1 MRRRIIPT
9 RLLAL
14 ILTVALFL
22 GNEQTMFP
30 LADALS
36 NQVSLMNSDDSQAI
50 TIDDP
55 SVVGDGTPAAN
66 GTQGSEPTFDGG
78 NTTGNPSGDENGPTS
93 GESDDNNNSDG
104 SNGSGST
111 GNTGEGGGNTADGT
125 GENGSTGEGGSN
137 TPGTDATEVCPK
149 DDGKHNWQPGDDGKL
164 TCIKCGATGTPGNT
178 GDTGNTG
185 GSGDETGDG
194 GDAAEVC
201 PEDGGEHDWQLG
213 DDGKETCS
221 KCGTP
226 KPDSTPNEGGDD
238 TPGTDETDVCPVGG
252 EHEWEEDPVTG
263 DAICRKCNAEKKHEH
278 NWVPSD
284 SDPEEE
290 VCSICGK
297 TRTEVTQ
304 DECDHKFGPYDPEK
318 GKFTCE
324 NCGATKDCEHDDW
337 VTDPETGE
345 ERCSICGK
353 TRTEVEQENCEH
365 EWGDFDPELGK
376 YVCGKCGAMKDCEH
390 DWVTDPET
398 GEERC
403 RICGKT
409 RTEVDQEN
417 CEHEWTRD
425 PKTLEVVC
433 AICGKLNEEYV
444 EEDVCPESPWGFHIY
459 EEKEDGTGFVCVL
472 CGVEKDELDPLDV
485 TVEMFL
491 NSDLAVDTFTNYF
504 NPYQELPAVW
514 DNPYYSQLPK
524 RLEDLEQYPSKTLLV
539 ASVGDLLVLQDLS
552 KETDFSGYTISI
564 LYRSYGGYN
573 DPLQQQSLW
582 RLDSINKDIKGKD
595 NKPLTFIGLGS
606 EEFPFR
612 GTFETNA
619 GGTNFRTP
627 TPLFNY
633 LATSATIGTTEWDV
647 NIYGDITENGGLPTG
662 ILARYLVKDTK
673 DTENDKDSLTLNRVT
688 LDGSVKN
695 TNTGASSRGAAGL
708 VFGRVESRDGTL
720 RLPYDSENLRLAVTS
735 SGTVTG
741 FHAGGFAGETS
752 GTVGGEVKGEV
763 IVDITDPGVMGDV
776 TVSSVNVGANSNE
789 GPFTW
794 DATAAAGMYVG
805 AMDKGTLRIAG
816 NTYAVNVTGYNNNSY
831 GSNGGFVGM
840 AIDTKVTTAAS
851 EDADY
856 PNPGASA
863 DNPVKIVGA
872 KSGTNINGAT
882 SGGILGYF
890 GYNIDAEK
898 PLLELDNI
906 SVSAYINGTRAG
918 GVLGM
923 YYRNMEGAVDKE
935 YDTIDNITFSGN
947 TIYGSYCGGV
957 VGCINGSNLR
967 IGGKAD
973 EGAYSINAGGTI
985 YGSSYTGG
993 VAGMLRGQYVEI
1005 QNTYVNAALYYSAS
1019 SYPSCSG
1026 GIVGY
1031 VGFSDSDALKSVVK
1045 VSDIKVDATFG
1056 GRYAYTSGA
1065 TRGGVLGR
1073 ACAGAM
1079 VALDDSIDINMKYY
1093 TAPYNLGNTG
1103 YIAGT
1108 QNEALIYMEDTAKY
1122 TRASAGAIVDD
1133 IGSYGGLYKNG
1144 TWGESAYIFSYEQA
1158 KVLGTVGG
1166 AGTDWTIDSEADFIR
1181 LAVMLNTEGR
1191 FASNCFNVENPSKAS
1206 NPSGLKTTLLTAHYT
1221 VTKSLTLKNSGVYS
1235 LNRNDTI
1242 SGNAQLFTGTF
1253 EGTGREKVTIN
1264 LGDITTRQSYV
1275 AFIPYVGNGAVIRGF
1290 TLKRTLGQ
1298 PVRNGAGIAC
1308 QSTGNFT
1315 AQDLYIDLTS
1325 EDSPS
1330 RYGINGFD
1338 VSSNSNYCI
1347 NGSTIYG
1354 VTRSYAGLVTS
1365 VSAGA
1370 GTTFTVNNVKIN
1382 GTIYGNNS
1390 YYYNSSSYL
1399 GCMVLGGMVA
1409 TYSGTAT
1416 STISVDG
1423 LELMSGFQIKTENAY
1438 RISGMITE
1446 INLGGS
1452 NSYTTAT
1459 KDTTKLSM
1467 TNITIHD
1474 GAKITQSSS
1483 NYNST
1488 YTCGGWL
1495 GYLWYDV
1502 IPDETKHY
1510 SINNLVIGDGT
1521 TAASGPNYSVN
1532 YAFGGLVNTV
1542 TGRIQMKDINIKN
1555 GIFNSN
1561 STRDGVGLL
1570 FREGINALIEIY
1582 GYTIDGR
1589 PIGET
1594 TPNNS
1599 GNVQFLKP
1607 GTNFDEI
1614 VAYNMG
1620 ISTSSYNDYKTGGIV
1635 NIIYPNFSTGSEH
1648 HYVYQNRLHAPKNTR
1663 RTRYYYNLF
1672 GTDFEHEA
1680 DYLGGAK
1687 LDTANI
1693 TGVNQMMIWH
1703 LTQYMNASIRRF
1715 LKDYYPDGTNL
1726 TGTSNALLSKDTTF
1740 HGKFDLDTVSYYP
1753 TNVNKGTYTFVN
1765 LGDEAS
1771 EVIFYGEDIKSKAGA
1786 MTASEDSKEHFMLHA
1801 GLFLSKT
1808 NASTNDIVTVQ
1819 GDVTNR
1825 TFLKLSGSVTNLSGD
1840 NDTGNQVDNAYKNNS
1855 GALFCRDIKGNKNI
1869 YYISFNGL
1877 YVVDYNGEDP
1887 TGLMLGIVKDQ
1898 STLDISWIETVNYDY
1913 SKFGANKKAASA
1925 LIGVVGNLNAK
1936 EISIEFT
1943 NMKLDSRKPD
1953 GIFKFA
1959 SLIDENYYV
1968 EDTEAAKDK
1977 LRRLRYLFTYSA
1989 FWGCDHGVGKGT
2001 GAGSYVFPFAE
2012 QGTVY
2017 GYDEYASVGSYVTIG
2032 YELGEGVG
2040 IEDFE
2045 GIEYWDL
2052 PNGPEAE
2059 TPNTFTHLPFR
2070 NGGSFTWTQDNVYA
2084 SYVPYVHT
2092 DHKSSKNIEVNP
2104 KNRSITEGCG
2114 TYEDPYIINNS
2125 KQLLALARYLQNKD
2139 DYKYLSNWQIHQ
2151 FESGR
2156 IGTSD
2161 NVCKQLHP
2169 SDDERNQ
2176 GTEDQYL
2183 KTYKVVQRGTKWEVQ
2198 LEDGF
2203 PTQDELSQAY
2213 YKIVGDLDLSKM
2225 SNSTDR
2231 VIAENFVG
2239 LGSDEI
2245 PFRGVIIGEYREDGK
2260 GYDENDL
2267 TKKPELTWPLKPNWA
2282 SGGGDMN
2289 YGLIQYA
2296 MGAVV
2301 KDLRISAANNTAA
2314 DGTKIDSEKTEVA
2327 KVKKIAGAVMADI
2340 LGGDNIIDNVVVN
2353 VKVAVSDNTCIA
2365 GGYVG
2370 NVEQGSLILRN
2381 LREDG
2386 VSGFDIGLWNTGTN
2400 ALYSQSTVAGASY
2413 NYVSGLIGKV
2423 EDGCVIYDD
2432 TTVGAAKY
2440 NGNNYVIKHEEKSIP
2455 GIYEHEYQT
2464 ICDHY
2469 DIILK
2474 SHLDAEKD
2482 SVGPIEVTQSG
2493 NDFVAQ
2499 VKSSSQLQIVSMV
2512 INSDAFSIYYDKG
2525 GYSGTAACR
2534 KANYDKVGKVIVDH
2548 QYSTTVADFEN
2559 ARDKDDAVYW
2569 RPYLYNYFDFS
2580 KVSGGIEGTLI
2591 DKECP
2596 HTDGS
2601 VGGKTKYKH
2610 KNRHDYTSMLNAA
2623 TTEAAA
2629 HKMTYNLVGKEGGQ
2643 SKHYNL
2649 AQYCRGFRGI
2659 GATYG
2664 MIDTMARPYYAPYD
2678 KVNNSFYSDFRAN
2691 FNGNGATIEL
2701 GLDRGYDT
2709 SIHTTAL
2716 FNDLLDRDTAKDNL
2730 YTIEDFIVEGKVAS
2744 VEYDANGK
2752 ITTDPN
2758 GPYSTYSSS
2767 YRTAYPNRTAAIAG
2781 WMRRP
2786 WKLSKITVQNME
2798 VIGKGHTGGLVA
2810 CVETGSNSSGV
2821 RDYEFADCL
2830 INGANKGTL
2839 VESYGGSTGGM
2850 IAVVTQMDN
2859 SFSPTGTININLNG
2873 CGVIGE
2879 SKEHPVQ
2886 IKVHDRTIDSLFG
2899 MYYSGDYGTRD
2910 AVGRSGGFIG
2920 YVGRKDNSANSL
2932 NTVNVKIANTVTN
2945 PSKVTLAQITGAY
2958 STGGLIGEY
2967 DAGSSSYSTN
2977 PATAPVIINSAEVSD
2992 CEILGKRGNTSDG
3005 SLYNYGVGG
3014 LIGEM
3019 RAGKLT
3025 ITPGSGQNII
3035 LERTNVTSSS
3045 TAAYGLYAG
3054 GVVGCMKVNN
3064 AEFRN
3069 ITMSGYA
3076 KDATTPGKSDAEL
3089 GGQTY
3094 TVKSAL
3100 SDAGG
3105 IIGQA
3110 SYGGGTLTMSGIHV
3124 KGMNIGVAPGNQLEN
3139 ETLLNANASY
3149 AWGSAGGVIGANQMQ
3164 LSLKSADSS
3173 KSDAEKRGTGALIE
3187 NCKIM
3192 AYGNSNGVGSGN
3204 SAGGIIGI
3212 AERNFG
3218 DGSNTVSV
3226 RPSDV
3231 EDIIVRKNIIGLDNT
3246 YSFTNNASSAAG
3258 GVYGQMGANYRY
3270 TGYALGYTQRIENTS
3285 IEDNWIYAYYV
3296 GGVTG
3301 YVNAYHYVYS
3311 NQKELV
3317 VKNNNLYGRIIGG
3330 AMGYCGSSRV
3340 NYIGTQITGN
3350 RLQAYGPSGSTAYA
3364 GGFIGSASQGQSAT
3378 THRYDLDNLMIKEN
3392 YILAANTGTVDIGAG
3407 GLFGYA
3413 SNYNCYVYQPTIKD
3427 NLIGYSECAS
3437 GAALRTSGATYAT
3450 LQKLFNST
3458 DGEIGVGNA
3467 TGKTRTASLI
3477 TGESSLTATAM
3488 PSVANLRSN
3497 SIGYYSARI
3506 GNLIGRYNASYSE
3519 TAHTYILQPQIS
3531 YSDAI
3536 TTRPVID
3543 VGRATGTKKSTGTQ
3557 DEKNAPALLGAPY
3570 EYRKNTHIIYY
3581 DPLSA
3586 YGDDD
3591 AQVWQ
3596 NMDVDIDGNGISETD
3611 SWLNLFNGISYSQL
3625 IQKYDDTA
3633 TANTLSGY
3641 LDAYRLYA
3649 KADPDALDSIRTMYT
3664 QLYTNKSK
3672 SASLAGTGNTTPLPI
3687 VFMDLQHG
3695 TPDQLMKSVIAA
3707 LTGAG
3712 GVYNSTEYSG
3722 YAYNKTYGMGSITKI
3737 TVEPMKISINSGKI
3751 SRNNGAV
3758 ATLKVD
3764 GESTGKLT
3772 LSYKDFDDNGRIY
3785 EDANDTSGKLTKDQ
3799 TFTLLTVTYSWGYS
3813 GTGAAEGSITRTAE
3827 IRIPVF
3833 VEERLNIDTH
3843 MMIVE
3848 GLEYNAEKAKAN
3860 GQNSNVYVA
3869 NDSSYTLYMEY
3880 IYSRARTKYN
3890 VKIPKF
3896 LGAQE
3901 LMGDG
3906 ETYKPV
3912 GFPAG
3917 TKLTLIDVDDNNKV
3931 YYYTVTKEN
3940 ADKQIEF
3947 KDFVDENGKAYEYKP
3962 INRSTKTD
3970 NAGFTIVE
3978 DDPWKTD
3985 DWIWNY
3991 SEEDG
3996 YVRDHKETFEYTNSA
4011 VERFLL
4017 NVDISG
4023 VADKDRIK
4031 SATRFVDNKLTLD
4044 EQIRGRTTLT
4054 EHTRLETRIL
4064 EGITIKFYNKD
4075 KPDEDEKTWIDG
4087 KISADENEGF
4097 VDIWATFEVGAGP
4110 AYWTLVSRE
4119 EESIID
4125 SANKDKYLELQI
4137 FMTEVGD
4144 AGGSEIMLPAGTFVS
4159 IEGVRTQPP
4168 GIVVPEQEDHID
4180 RTSLP
4185 PYNDAA
4191 NIFYYKDGKL
4201 LFEMNALSK
4210 IMSAEL
4216 EAERVDIMRPKVTAI
4231 RWDTYLRLD
4240 FRAATNM
4247 QSFDQENYGI
4257 NINLLRIENPNYP
4270 VGGEVKDFYSRNLAA
4285 KRPDAL
4291 ACALEVKELL
4301 QLGINTY
4308 DNQTEMPHSI
4318 DFDFKLDFTG
4328 VWGDS
4333 PTGNQAIAD
4342 MYYTAVYRIWEKQ
4355 FAADGESYEYVPYTG
4370 DKLDLKLVGDLHKNL
4385 EIKKATAPAESG
4397 PGLDFWYV
4405 DYQFKYDEINI
4416 GTRGM
4421 PGGNSQD
4428 GTTDQGGTIEGSD
4441 APDIEAGQN
4450 VIIRSLELSV
4460 NDDKYEM
4467 DLSNYKVQ
4475 VIVFPNDDGY
4485 DSGKLTIKK
4494 SDLDYESSLSDFF
4507 VFTVAKLK
4515 TDLDY

>member
-1 MRRRIIPT
+1 M
-9 RLLAL
+9 
-14 ILTVALFL
+14 VALFL

-30 LADALS
+30 LADVQS
-36 NQVSLMNSDDSQAI
+36 NQVSLMNSDDKQAI
-50 TIDDP
+50 TIENP
-55 SVVGDGTPAAN
+55 SVVGDGTPVAN
-66 GTQGSEPTFDGG
+66 GTQGSEPTFDGEYA
-78 NTTGNPSGDENGPTS
+78 TENPSVGENGSTS
-93 GESDDNNNSDG
+93 GDSDDNNSNGTINPDG

-111 GNTGEGGGNTADGT
+111 GNTGEGGDNTTDGE
-125 GENGSTGEGGSN
+125 GETGSTGEGGSN

-149 DDGKHNWQPGDDGKL
+149 GGKHAWQPGDDGKL
-164 TCIKCGATGTPGNT
+164 ACTKCGATGTPGNT

-201 PEDGGEHDWQLG
+201 PEGGEHVWGEPDSEG
-213 DDGKETCS
+213 NVTCT

-238 TPGTDETDVCPVGG
+238 TPGEDEVDVCPVGG
-252 EHEWEEDPVTG
+252 EHEWEIDFDTG
-263 DAICRKCNAEKKHEH
+263 DATCKLCNAEKKHEH

-297 TRTEVTQ
+297 TRTDVAQ
-304 DECDHKFGPYDPEK
+304 
-318 GKFTCE
+318 
-324 NCGATKDCEHDDW
+324 
-337 VTDPETGE
+337 E
-345 ERCSICGK
+345 E
-353 TRTEVEQENCEH
+353 CEH
-365 EWGDFDPELGK
+365 EWWDYVPDLGK
-376 YVCGKCGAMKDCEH
+376 YVCDKCGAMKDCEH
-390 DWVTDPET
+390 REWVTDPDT

-403 RICGKT
+403 RVCGKLKS
-409 RTEVDQEN
+409 EVQEECDHDWVEDPETGLFFCSKCGMEMP

-425 PKTLEVVC
+425 SKTLEVVC

-459 EEKEDGTGFVCVL
+459 EEKEDGTGYVCVL
-472 CGVEKDELDPLDV
+472 CGEEKDELDPLDV

-491 NSDLAVDTFTNYF
+491 NSDLALNTLAMDD
-504 NPYQELPAVW
+504 PYDPEPAVW
-514 DNPYYSQLPK
+514 DNPYYSFLPK
-524 RLEDLEQYPSKTLLV
+524 TLEELNNYGKELIVST
-539 ASVGDLLVLQDLS
+539 VGDLLVLQDLS
-552 KETDFSGYTISI
+552 EETDFSGYTITMSF
-564 LYRSYGGYN
+564 RQYGSVN
-573 DPLQQQSLW
+573 DSMQMQPLW
-582 RLDSINKDIKGKD
+582 RLDSINENIKGKKD
-595 NKPLTFIGLGS
+595 ENGIRHPLTFIGLGS
-606 EEFPFR
+606 EKFPFR
-612 GTFETNA
+612 GTFVTGV
-619 GGTNFRTP
+619 GGTNFRTN

-633 LATSATIGTTEWDV
+633 LSTSATIGTDQHDV
-647 NIYGDITENGGLPTG
+647 NIYGQITENGGRPAG
-662 ILARYLVKDTK
+662 ILARYLVKEAADEEAGRPA
-673 DTENDKDSLTLNRVT
+673 DADSLTLKRVT
-688 LDGSVKN
+688 FDGSVSN
-695 TNTGASSRGAAGL
+695 TNNNSKKGAAGM
-708 VFGRVESRDGTL
+708 VFGRVESRDGIL

-752 GTVGGEVKGEV
+752 GTVGGVELGEV
-763 IVDITDPGVMGDV
+763 IVDITDPGVMGDLTV
-776 TVSSVNVGANSNE
+776 TSVALGANTNE
-789 GPFTW
+789 SPFTW

-816 NTYAVNVTGYNNNSY
+816 NTYAVNVAGS

-840 AIDTKVTTAAS
+840 TIDTKVTTAAS
-851 EDADY
+851 DDANF

-872 KSGTNINGAT
+872 KSGTNVNGAT

-890 GYNIDAEK
+890 GYNKDAAK
-898 PLLELDNI
+898 PLLELEHIN
-906 SVSAYINGTRAG
+906 VSAYINGTRAG

-923 YYRNMEGAVDKE
+923 YYRNYPEAGVDKE

-947 TIYGSYCGGV
+947 TIYGSFCGGV

-973 EGAYSINAGGTI
+973 EGAYSINVGGTI

-993 VAGMLRGQYVEI
+993 VAGILKGQYVEI
-1005 QNTYVNAALYYSAS
+1005 QNTYVNAALYYNAS
-1019 SYPSCSG
+1019 SFPSCSG
-1026 GIVGY
+1026 GIAGY
-1031 VGFSDSDALKSVVK
+1031 VGIGDNDALKSVVK

-1093 TAPYNLGNTG
+1093 AAPYNLGNTG

-1133 IGSYGGLYKNG
+1133 IGSYGGLYRNG
-1144 TWGESAYIFSYEQA
+1144 IWGESAYIFSYEQA
-1158 KVLGTVGG
+1158 KVLGKVSG
-1166 AGTDWTIDSEADFIR
+1166 AGTDWTINSEADFIR

-1191 FASNCFNVENPSKAS
+1191 FASNCFGQENPDKVSLV
-1206 NPSGLKTTLLTAHYT
+1206 SGLKATLLTAHYT

-1242 SGNAQLFTGTF
+1242 SANAQLFTGTF
-1253 EGTGREKVTIN
+1253 EGKGRESVTIN
-1264 LGDITTRQSYV
+1264 LGDITTRQAYV

-1298 PVRNGAGIAC
+1298 PILYGAGIAC

-1325 EDSPS
+1325 DDTPS
-1330 RYGINGFD
+1330 RYGINGLD
-1338 VSSNSNYCI
+1338 VGSSSNYRI
-1347 NGSTIYG
+1347 NGSTIYASM
-1354 VTRSYAGLVTS
+1354 RYYAGLVAYA
-1365 VSAGA
+1365 SAGS
-1370 GTTFTVNNVKIN
+1370 GTTFNVNNVKIN

-1390 YYYNSSSYL
+1390 YYYNSSNYFN
-1399 GCMVLGGMVA
+1399 CMVLGGMVA
-1409 TYSGTAT
+1409 TYYGTAT
-1416 STISVDG
+1416 SNISVDG
-1423 LELMSGFQIKTENAY
+1423 LELMSGFHVSTANAY

-1446 INLGGS
+1446 INPTGS
-1452 NSYTTAT
+1452 NNYSTAT

-1483 NYNST
+1483 SYSSS
-1488 YTCGGWL
+1488 YYCGGWL
-1495 GYLWYDV
+1495 GYVWYDV

-1521 TAASGPNYSVN
+1521 TAAAGPNYSVN
-1532 YAFGGLVNTV
+1532 YAFGGLVNSIS
-1542 TGRIQMKDINIKN
+1542 GRIQLKDINIKN
-1555 GIFNSN
+1555 GIFSNN

-1582 GYTIDGR
+1582 GYTIDNR

-1594 TPNNS
+1594 APNNS

-1635 NIIYPNFSTGSEH
+1635 NIIYPNFSTGSTH

-1715 LKDYYPDGTNL
+1715 LKDYYPNGTDL

-1765 LGDEAS
+1765 SGSEAS

-1786 MTASEDSKEHFMLHA
+1786 MTASEDNKEHFMLHA

-1808 NASTNDIVTVQ
+1808 NASDKDVVTVQ
-1819 GDVTNR
+1819 GDVDNR

-1840 NDTGNQVDNAYKNNS
+1840 NDTGNQVDGASKNSS
-1855 GALFCRDIKGNKNI
+1855 GALFCRDITGNKNI

-1877 YVVDYNGEDP
+1877 YVVDYAGEDP
-1887 TGLMLGIVKDQ
+1887 TGLMLGIVKDK
-1898 STLDISWIETVNYDY
+1898 STLDISWIETVKYDY
-1913 SKFGANKKAASA
+1913 TKFGANKKAASA

-2161 NVCKQLHP
+2161 NVCKKIHP

-2176 GTEDQYL
+2176 GTKDQYL
-2183 KTYKVVQRGTKWEVQ
+2183 KTYKVVQNGTKWEVQ

-2245 PFRGVIIGEYREDGK
+2245 PFRGVIIGEYREGGK
-2260 GYDENDL
+2260 GYEENKDNPEI
-2267 TKKPELTWPLKPNWA
+2267 KPELTWPLKPNWA

-2327 KVKKIAGAVMADI
+2327 LVKKTAGAVMADI
-2340 LGGDNIIDNVVVN
+2340 LGGDNIIDNVVVK

-2381 LREDG
+2381 LHENS

-2432 TTVGAAKY
+2432 TTAGAAKY

-2455 GIYEHEYQT
+2455 GIYKHEYQT

-2525 GYSGTAACR
+2525 GYSGMAACR
-2534 KANYDKVGKVIVDH
+2534 KAQYNRVGKVEVNNANAI
-2548 QYSTTVADFEN
+2548 TEPDFIS
-2559 ARDKDDAVYW
+2559 ARDTDDAVYW

-2580 KVSGGIEGTLI
+2580 KVSGDIEGTLI
-2591 DKECP
+2591 DVTCTHK
-2596 HTDGS
+2596 DGS
-2601 VGGKTKYKH
+2601 VGGVTKYKH
-2610 KNRHDYTSMLNAA
+2610 KGNHDYTSKLNAA
-2623 TTEAAA
+2623 TKDAAA
-2629 HKMTYNLVGKEGGQ
+2629 HKMTYNLVGTENGQ

-2716 FNDLLDRDTAKDNL
+2716 FNDLLDKDTAKDNL
-2730 YTIEDFIVEGKVAS
+2730 YTIEDFIVEGKVTS
-2744 VEYDANGK
+2744 VEYDDKGNVK
-2752 ITTDPN
+2752 TDPN
-2758 GPYSTYSSS
+2758 GPYSTYNSS

-2810 CVETGSNSSGV
+2810 CVETTGSTSAGI
-2821 RDYEFADCL
+2821 RDYEFTDCL
-2830 INGANKGTL
+2830 INGANKGTII
-2839 VESYGGSTGGM
+2839 ESYGGSAGGM

-2859 SFSPTGTININLNG
+2859 STSPTGTISINLNG

-2879 SKEHPVQ
+2879 SKEHPVR
-2886 IKVHDRTIDSLFG
+2886 IMVHDRTTDSLFG
-2899 MYYSGDYGTRD
+2899 TYYSGDYGTRD

-2920 YVGRKDNSANSL
+2920 YVGRKDNGASSL
-2932 NTVNVKIANTVTN
+2932 NTVNIKIANTSN
-2945 PSKVTLAQITGAY
+2945 PAKVTLAKITGVY

-2967 DAGSSSYSTN
+2967 DAGYSSSTN
-2977 PATAPVIINSAEVSD
+2977 TAPATAPVIIESAEVSD
-2992 CEILGKRGNTSDG
+2992 SEILGTRGNTSD
-3005 SLYNYGVGG
+3005 SSYYNYGVGG

-3035 LERTNVTSSS
+3035 LERTNVTSSFKS
-3045 TAAYGLYAG
+3045 NYGLYAG
-3054 GVVGCMKVNN
+3054 GVVGCLKVNT

-3076 KDATTPGKSDAEL
+3076 KGTTTLGNSKVEL

-3094 TVKSAL
+3094 TVKSAV

-3105 IIGQA
+3105 IIGHA
-3110 SYGGGTLTMSGIHV
+3110 SYGSGTLTMSGIHV
-3124 KGMNIGVAPGNQLEN
+3124 EGMNIAVAENQADDEILSN
-3139 ETLLNANASY
+3139 TTINYSV
-3149 AWGSAGGVIGANQMQ
+3149 GSAGGVIGSNQMQ
-3164 LSLKSADSS
+3164 LTLKNNDSS

-3187 NCKIM
+3187 YCKIM
-3192 AYGNSNGVGSGN
+3192 GYANSV
-3204 SAGGIIGI
+3204 GGIIGI
-3212 AERNFG
+3212 AERETQTGN
-3218 DGSNTVSV
+3218 NTVNV
-3226 RPSDV
+3226 RSSDI
-3231 EDIIVRKNIIGLDNT
+3231 EDIIVRKNIIGLDNIYSLVNNSST
-3246 YSFTNNASSAAG
+3246 YAG
-3258 GVYGQMGANYRY
+3258 GVYGQIGANYRY
-3270 TGYALGYTQRIENTS
+3270 SGTALSSYEQRVENAS
-3285 IEDNWIYAYYV
+3285 IKDNWIYAYYA

-3301 YVNAYHYVYS
+3301 YVNAYHLVYS
-3311 NQKELV
+3311 NKKDLV
-3317 VKNNNLYGRIIGG
+3317 VNNNNLYGRIIGG
-3330 AMGYCGSSRV
+3330 AMGYSGSARV

-3350 RLQAYGPSGSTAYA
+3350 RLQAYGPGGSTAYA
-3364 GGFIGSASQGQSAT
+3364 GGFIGSASQGQSAP
-3378 THRYDLDNLMIKEN
+3378 THRYDLDNLKIEEN
-3392 YILAANTGTVDIGAG
+3392 YILAANAGTVDIGAG

-3413 SNYNCYVYQPTIKD
+3413 NSYNCYVYQPTIKD
-3427 NLIGYSECAS
+3427 NLIGYSECDS
-3437 GAALRTSGATYAT
+3437 GKALRTSGATYDT
-3450 LQKLFNST
+3450 LHKLFNST
-3458 DGEIGVGNA
+3458 NGEIGVGNA
-3467 TGKTRTASLI
+3467 TAKTRTASLI
-3477 TGESSLTATAM
+3477 TGTSSLTATAM

-3506 GNLIGRYNASYSE
+3506 GNLIGRYNASYAA
-3519 TAHTYILQPQIS
+3519 TAHTYILEPQIS

-3543 VGRATGTKKSTGTQ
+3543 VGRATGMAKSSSTQ
-3557 DEKNAPALLGAPY
+3557 EEKNAPALLAEPY
-3570 EYRKNTHIIYY
+3570 EYRRNTHIIYY
-3581 DPLSA
+3581 DPLKA
-3586 YGDDD
+3586 TGDAD
-3591 AQVWQ
+3591 ATVW
-3596 NMDVDIDGNGISETD
+3596 NNLGVDIDGDGNPEAD
-3611 SWLNLFNGISYSQL
+3611 SWQYLFNGISYTNL
-3625 IQKYDDTA
+3625 IQNYDKTA
-3633 TANTLSGY
+3633 STTSLSEY
-3641 LDAYRLYA
+3641 LDPYRLYA
-3649 KADPDALDSIRTMYT
+3649 KADPDAADSIRTMYT
-3664 QLYTNKSK
+3664 QLYTDRNK
-3672 SASLAGTGNTTPLPI
+3672 SASLAGTGNNTKLPI

-3712 GVYNSTEYSG
+3712 GVYNYPTENSA

-3737 TVEPMKISINSGKI
+3737 TAKPMKITFDKNGDGTGGKI
-3751 SRNNGAV
+3751 IKNTDKGAV
-3758 ATLKVD
+3758 STLKVD
-3764 GESTGKLT
+3764 GEDTGKLS
-3772 LSYKDFDDNGRIY
+3772 LSYRDFDDNGRIL
-3785 EDANDTSGKLTKDQ
+3785 DDSNVSRLVNDQ
-3799 TFTLLTVTYSWGYS
+3799 TFTLLTVTYEWGYE
-3813 GTGAAEGSITRTAE
+3813 GTGAAEGTGTSASITRKAE

-3843 MMIVE
+3843 MKIVE

-3860 GQNSNVYVA
+3860 GIDAVANVA

-3880 IYSRARTKYN
+3880 IYSRARTKYD

-3901 LMGDG
+3901 LMGDSV
-3906 ETYKPV
+3906 TYKPV
-3912 GFPAG
+3912 GFAAG

-3940 ADKQIEF
+3940 ADKQIKF
-3947 KDFVDENGKAYEYKP
+3947 TDFVDEDGYPYQYKP
-3962 INRSTKTD
+3962 IKRSTKTD

-3985 DWIWNY
+3985 DTIWGIDKNGEY
-3991 SEEDG
+3991 FEDH
-3996 YVRDHKETFEYTNSA
+3996 VETFEYTNSA

-4023 VADKDRIK
+4023 VADEDRIK
-4031 SATRFVDNKLTLD
+4031 SSTRFVDNSLTLD
-4044 EQIRGRTTLT
+4044 GKIRDRTTLT
-4054 EHTRLETRIL
+4054 EHTRLRTNII
-4064 EGITIKFYNKD
+4064 EGITIKFVNKD
-4075 KPDEDEKTWIDG
+4075 KPDADEKTWIDG

-4097 VDIWATFEVGAGP
+4097 VDIWATFEVGADSL
-4110 AYWTLVSRE
+4110 YWNLVNGQDSAV
-4119 EESIID
+4119 ID
-4125 SANKDKYLELQI
+4125 SANKDRYLELQI

-4159 IEGVRTQPP
+4159 IEGVRTQPE

-4210 IMSAEL
+4210 IMW
-4216 EAERVDIMRPKVTAI
+4216 AEREAANANRRPAKTSV

-4247 QSFDQENYGI
+4247 QSFDQEKYGI

-4270 VGGEVKDFYSRNLAA
+4270 VGGEVKDTYSRNLAA
-4285 KRPDAL
+4285 KRPDDL
-4291 ACALEVKELL
+4291 ACALEVKDLL

-4308 DNQTEMPHSI
+4308 ENQADLPTEMPHFI
-4318 DFDFKLDFTG
+4318 DFDFKMDFTG
-4328 VWGDS
+4328 VWGES
-4333 PTGNQAIAD
+4333 LIGNQAIAN
-4342 MYYTAVYRIWEKQ
+4342 MYYTAAYRIWEKQ

-4370 DKLDLKLVGDLHKNL
+4370 NKLSLMDSKGEEL
-4385 EIKKATAPAESG
+4385 KKAIAQADSG

-4405 DYQFKYDEINI
+4405 DYEFSYDEINI
-4416 GTRGM
+4416 GTRGYS
-4421 PGGNSQD
+4421 GNSQND
-4428 GTTDQGGTIEGSD
+4428 TTDQGGTIEGSD
-4441 APDIEAGQN
+4441 APDIEPGKN
-4450 VIIRSLELSV
+4450 VIIRDLQLKV
-4460 NDDKYEM
+4460 DDGAYEM

-4475 VIVFPNDDGY
+4475 VIVFPNDFGYGTENSDGK
-4485 DSGKLTIKK
+4485 KLEIKK

>member
-1 MRRRIIPT
+1 M
-9 RLLAL
+9 
-14 ILTVALFL
+14 VALFL

-30 LADALS
+30 LADVQS
-36 NQVSLMNSDDSQAI
+36 NQVSLMNSDDQQAI
-50 TIDDP
+50 TIEDP
-55 SVVGDGTPAAN
+55 SVVGDGTPVAN
-66 GTQGSEPTFDGG
+66 GTQGSEPTFDGEYA
-78 NTTGNPSGDENGPTS
+78 TENPSVGENGSTS
-93 GESDDNNNSDG
+93 GDSDDNNSNGTINPDG

-111 GNTGEGGGNTADGT
+111 GNTGEGGGNTTDGT

-137 TPGTDATEVCPK
+137 TPGTDATDECPK
-149 DDGKHNWQPGDDGKL
+149 GGKHDWQTGDDGKL
-164 TCIKCGATGTPGNT
+164 ACTKCSAPGTPGNT

-194 GDAAEVC
+194 EDAAEVC
-201 PEDGGEHDWQLG
+201 PEGGEHVWGEPDSEG
-213 DDGKETCS
+213 NMTCS

-238 TPGTDETDVCPVGG
+238 TPGEDEVDVCPVGG
-252 EHEWEEDPVTG
+252 EHEWEIDSDTG
-263 DAICRKCNAEKKHEH
+263 DATCKLCNAEKKHEH

-297 TRTEVTQ
+297 TRTDVAQ
-304 DECDHKFGPYDPEK
+304 
-318 GKFTCE
+318 
-324 NCGATKDCEHDDW
+324 
-337 VTDPETGE
+337 E
-345 ERCSICGK
+345 E
-353 TRTEVEQENCEH
+353 CEH
-365 EWGDFDPELGK
+365 EWWDYVPDLGK
-376 YVCGKCGAMKDCEH
+376 YVCDKCGAMKDCEH
-390 DWVTDPET
+390 REWVTDPDT

-403 RICGKT
+403 RVCGKLKS
-409 RTEVDQEN
+409 EVQEECDHDWVEDPETGLFFCSKCGMEMP

-425 PKTLEVVC
+425 SKTLEVVC

-459 EEKEDGTGFVCVL
+459 EEKEDGTGYVCVL
-472 CGVEKDELDPLDV
+472 CGEEKDELDPLDV

-491 NSDLAVDTFTNYF
+491 NSDLALNTLDSTYY

-564 LYRSYGGYN
+564 LYRSYGGYH

-582 RLDSINKDIKGKD
+582 RLDSINPDIKGTD
-595 NKPLTFIGLGS
+595 GKPLTFIGLGS

-647 NIYGDITENGGLPTG
+647 NIFGDITENGGRPTG

-695 TNTGASSRGAAGL
+695 TNTVAGSRGAAGL

-735 SGTVTG
+735 SGSVTG

-752 GTVGGEVKGEV
+752 GTIGGEVKGEV

-776 TVSSVNVGANSNE
+776 TVSSVNVGASSNE

-840 AIDTKVTTAAS
+840 AIDTAVTTAAS

-890 GYNIDAEK
+890 GYNKDAET

-923 YYRNMEGAVDKE
+923 YYRNMEGSVDKE

-947 TIYGSYCGGV
+947 TIYGSFCGGV

-973 EGAYSINAGGTI
+973 EGAYSINVGGTI

-993 VAGMLRGQYVEI
+993 VAGILKGQYVEI
-1005 QNTYVNAALYYSAS
+1005 QNTYVNAALYYNAS

-1026 GIVGY
+1026 GIAGY
-1031 VGFSDSDALKSVVK
+1031 VGIGDNDALKSVVK

-1191 FASNCFNVENPSKAS
+1191 FASNCFGVENPSKAS

-1221 VTKSLTLKNSGVYS
+1221 VTKSLKLKDSGVYS
-1235 LNRNDTI
+1235 LNRNDSI
-1242 SGNAQLFTGTF
+1242 SSSAQLFTGTF
-1253 EGTGREKVTIN
+1253 EGTGRENITIN
-1264 LGDITTRQSYV
+1264 LGDITTRQAYV

-1298 PVRNGAGIAC
+1298 PVLYGAGIAC
-1308 QSTGNFT
+1308 RSTGNFT

-1325 EDSPS
+1325 DDSPS

-1338 VSSNSNYCI
+1338 VGSSSNYCI
-1347 NGSTIYG
+1347 NGSTIYAN
-1354 VTRSYAGLVTS
+1354 TRYYAGLVAYA
-1365 VSAGA
+1365 SAGS
-1370 GTTFTVNNVKIN
+1370 GTTFNVNNVKIN

-1390 YYYNSSSYL
+1390 YYYSGSSYYGYML
-1399 GCMVLGGMVA
+1399 LGGMVA
-1409 TYSGTAT
+1409 YYSGAVT

-1423 LELMSGFQIKTENAY
+1423 LELMSGFHVSTANAY

-1446 INLGGS
+1446 INTGDSIS
-1452 NSYTTAT
+1452 NSSTTSD
-1459 KDTTKLSM
+1459 KTKLSM

-1483 NYNST
+1483 NYSANF
-1488 YTCGGWL
+1488 TCGGWL
-1495 GYLWYDV
+1495 GYIWHNV

-1521 TAASGPNYSVN
+1521 TAAAGPNYSVN

-1542 TGRIQMKDINIKN
+1542 TGRIQMKDINIRN
-1555 GIFNSN
+1555 GIFSNN

-1594 TPNNS
+1594 APNNS

-1672 GTDFEHEA
+1672 GTDFENEVN
-1680 DYLGGAK
+1680 YLGGAK
-1687 LDTANI
+1687 LDGANI

-1726 TGTSNALLSKDTTF
+1726 NGTSNALLSASTTF

-1753 TNVNKGTYTFVN
+1753 TNINKGTYTFVYSDS
-1765 LGDEAS
+1765 GEAS

-1801 GLFLSKT
+1801 GLFLSKE
-1808 NASTNDIVTVQ
+1808 NASANDIVTVQ

-1840 NDTGNQVDNAYKNNS
+1840 NDTGNQVDGASKNSS
-1855 GALFCRDIKGNKNI
+1855 GALFCRDIKGDKNI

-1877 YVVDYNGEDP
+1877 YVVDYAGEDP
-1887 TGLMLGIVKDQ
+1887 TGLMLGIVKDK

-1913 SKFGANKKAASA
+1913 TKFGANKKAASA

-1953 GIFKFA
+1953 GIFRFA

-1989 FWGCDHGVGKGT
+1989 FWGCDNGADGRGK
-2001 GAGSYVFPFAE
+2001 GAGSRVFPFDDPNGA
-2012 QGTVY
+2012 VY
-2017 GYDEYASVGSYVTIG
+2017 GYDQYASVGSYVTVG

-2040 IEDFE
+2040 IKDYE

-2070 NGGSFTWTQDNVYA
+2070 NGSSFTWTQDNVYA

-2092 DHKSSKNIEVNP
+2092 EQHKSSKNIEVNP

-2156 IGTSD
+2156 IGQGD
-2161 NVCKQLHP
+2161 NVCKKKHP

-2176 GTEDQYL
+2176 GEEDKYL
-2183 KTYKVVQRGTKWEVQ
+2183 KTYRVVQKGTKWEVQ
-2198 LEDGF
+2198 LDDGF

-2239 LGSDEI
+2239 LGTDEI

-2386 VSGFDIGLWNTGTN
+2386 VSGFDIGLWNTTTN
-2400 ALYSQSTVAGASY
+2400 ALTAGSQSTVAGASY

-2432 TTVGAAKY
+2432 TTTGAGKY
-2440 NGNNYVIKHEEKSIP
+2440 TGGPVIKHTEKSIG
-2455 GIYEHEYQT
+2455 GIYQHEFLP

-2474 SHLDAEKD
+2474 SHLDAEKA
-2482 SVGPIEVTQSG
+2482 SVGPIMVTQSG
-2493 NDFVAQ
+2493 NDFVAE

-2525 GYSGTAACR
+2525 GYSGMAACR
-2534 KANYDKVGKVIVDH
+2534 KAQYNRVGKVEVNNANA
-2548 QYSTTVADFEN
+2548 TTEPDFIS
-2559 ARDKDDAVYW
+2559 ARDTDDAVYW
-2569 RPYLYNYFDFS
+2569 RPYLYDYFNFTG
-2580 KVSGGIEGTLI
+2580 VSGGDIEGTLI
-2591 DKECP
+2591 DEECP

-2601 VGGKTKYKH
+2601 VGGVTKYKH

-2623 TTEAAA
+2623 TKDAAA
-2629 HKMTYNLVGKEGGQ
+2629 HKMTYNLVGTENGQ
-2643 SKHYNL
+2643 SKRYNL

-2664 MIDTMARPYYAPYD
+2664 MIDTVARAYYGPYD

-2691 FNGNGATIEL
+2691 FNGHGATIEL

-2716 FNDLLDRDTAKDNL
+2716 FNDLLDRDIASGNL
-2730 YTIEDFIVEGKVAS
+2730 YTIEDFIVEGRVTS
-2744 VEYDANGK
+2744 VEYDTNGK

-2758 GPYSTYSSS
+2758 GPVSSWSSS
-2767 YRTAYPNRTAAIAG
+2767 YRNAYPNRTAAIAG

-2786 WKLSKITVQNME
+2786 WKLSNIKVQNME
-2798 VIGKGHTGGLVA
+2798 VFGKGHTGGLVA
-2810 CVETGSNSSGV
+2810 CVETGSSSSGV
-2821 RDYEFADCL
+2821 RDYEFEDCL
-2830 INGANKGTL
+2830 INGADKGTL
-2839 VESYGGSTGGM
+2839 IESYGGSTGGM
-2850 IAVVTQMDN
+2850 IAVVTQMDY
-2859 SFSPTGTININLNG
+2859 STSPTGTININLNG
-2873 CGVIGE
+2873 CGVIGG
-2879 SKEHPVQ
+2879 SKTQPVQ
-2886 IKVHDRTIDSLFG
+2886 IKVHDRAIDSLFG
-2899 MYYSGDYGTRD
+2899 TYYSSDYGTRD
-2910 AVGRSGGFIG
+2910 SVGRSGGFIG
-2920 YVGRKDNSANSL
+2920 YVGRKDRDSGSL
-2932 NTVNVKIANTVTN
+2932 NTVNVKIANTSTN
-2945 PSKVTLAQITGAY
+2945 PAKVTLAEITGVY

-2967 DAGSSSYSTN
+2967 DAGYNSSTN
-2977 PATAPVIINSAEVSD
+2977 TAPATAPVIIESAEVSD
-2992 CEILGKRGNTSDG
+2992 SEILGTRGNTSD
-3005 SLYNYGVGG
+3005 SSYYNYGVGG

-3035 LERTNVTSSS
+3035 LERTNVTSSFKS
-3045 TAAYGLYAG
+3045 NYGLYAG
-3054 GVVGCMKVNN
+3054 GVVGCLKVNT

-3076 KDATTPGKSDAEL
+3076 KGTTTLGNSKVEL

-3094 TVKSAL
+3094 TVKSAV

-3105 IIGQA
+3105 IIGHA
-3110 SYGGGTLTMSGIHV
+3110 SYGSGTLTMSGIHV
-3124 KGMNIGVAPGNQLEN
+3124 EGMNIAVAENQADDEILSN
-3139 ETLLNANASY
+3139 TTINYSV
-3149 AWGSAGGVIGANQMQ
+3149 GSAGGVIGSNQMQ
-3164 LSLKSADSS
+3164 LTLKNNDSS

-3187 NCKIM
+3187 YCKIM
-3192 AYGNSNGVGSGN
+3192 GYANSV
-3204 SAGGIIGI
+3204 GGIIGI
-3212 AERNFG
+3212 AERNLA
-3218 DGSNTVSV
+3218 DGSNTVNV
-3226 RPSDV
+3226 RSSDI
-3231 EDIIVRKNIIGLDNT
+3231 EDIIVRKNIIGLDNIYSLVNNSST
-3246 YSFTNNASSAAG
+3246 YAG
-3258 GVYGQMGANYRY
+3258 GVYGQIGANYRY
-3270 TGYALGYTQRIENTS
+3270 SGTALSTYTQRVENAS
-3285 IEDNWIYAYYV
+3285 IEDNWIYAYYA

-3301 YVNAYHYVYS
+3301 YVNAYHLVYS
-3311 NQKELV
+3311 NQKALV
-3317 VKNNNLYGRIIGG
+3317 VNNNNLYGRIIGG
-3330 AMGYCGSSRV
+3330 AMGYSGSARV

-3350 RLQAYGPSGSTAYA
+3350 RLQAYGPSGSSAYA
-3364 GGFIGSASQGQSAT
+3364 GGFIGSATQGQSAT

-3392 YILAANTGTVDIGAG
+3392 YILAANAGTVDIGAG

-3413 SNYNCYVYQPTIKD
+3413 NSYNCYVYQPTIKD
-3427 NLIGYSECAS
+3427 NLIGYSECDS
-3437 GAALRTSGATYAT
+3437 GKALRTSGATYDT
-3450 LQKLFNST
+3450 LHKLFNST
-3458 DGEIGVGNA
+3458 NGEIGVGNA
-3467 TGKTRTASLI
+3467 TAKTRTASLI
-3477 TGESSLTATAM
+3477 TGTSSLTATAM
-3488 PSVANLRSN
+3488 PSVANLRSD

-3506 GNLIGRYNASYSE
+3506 GNLIGRYNASYAA
-3519 TAHTYILQPQIS
+3519 TAHTYILEPQIS

-3543 VGRATGTKKSTGTQ
+3543 VGRATGTAKSSSTQ
-3557 DEKNAPALLGAPY
+3557 EEKNAPALLSAPY
-3570 EYRKNTHIIYY
+3570 EYRRNTHIIYY
-3581 DPLSA
+3581 NPLPA
-3586 YGDDD
+3586 TGDAD
-3591 AQVWQ
+3591 ATVW
-3596 NMDVDIDGNGISETD
+3596 NGLDIDIDGDGVRDTNTWQD
-3611 SWLNLFNGISYSQL
+3611 LFNGISYTNL
-3625 IQKYDDTA
+3625 IADYDKTA
-3633 TANTLSGY
+3633 STTSLSEY

-3649 KADPDALDSIRTMYT
+3649 KADPDALDNIRTMYT
-3664 QLYTNKSK
+3664 QLYTDRNN
-3672 SASLAGTGNTTPLPI
+3672 SASLAGTDNNTKLPI

-3707 LTGAG
+3707 LTGMG
-3712 GVYNSTEYSG
+3712 GVYNSTEDSA
-3722 YAYNKTYGMGSITKI
+3722 YAYSEVYGMGSITKI
-3737 TVEPMKISINSGKI
+3737 TAEPMKISINSGKI
-3751 SRNNGAV
+3751 SLNKGAV
-3758 ATLKVD
+3758 STLKVD
-3764 GESTGKLT
+3764 GEKTGKLA
-3772 LSYKDFDDNGRIY
+3772 LSYRDFDDNGRIY
-3785 EDANDTSGKLTKDQ
+3785 EDANDTAGKLVNDQ

-3813 GTGAAEGSITRTAE
+3813 GTGATGGSITRTAE

-3890 VKIPKF
+3890 VQIPKF

-3947 KDFVDENGKAYEYKP
+3947 KDFVDEEGNPYKYKY
-3962 INRSTKTD
+3962 INHSTKTD

-3978 DDPWKTD
+3978 EDPWKTD

-3991 SEEDG
+3991 SKEDG

-4023 VADKDRIK
+4023 VADNDRIK
-4031 SATRFVDNKLTLD
+4031 SATRYVDNKLTLD

-4064 EGITIKFYNKD
+4064 EGITIQFYHKD
-4075 KPDEDEKTWIDG
+4075 MPDEDEKTWIDG

-4216 EAERVDIMRPKVTAI
+4216 DAERVDIMRPKVTAV

-4270 VGGEVKDFYSRNLAA
+4270 VGGEVKDTYSRNLAA
-4285 KRPDAL
+4285 KRPDDL
-4291 ACALEVKELL
+4291 ACALEVKDLL

-4308 DNQTEMPHSI
+4308 DNQADLPTEMPHFI
-4318 DFDFKLDFTG
+4318 DFDFKMDFTG
-4328 VWGDS
+4328 VWGES
-4333 PTGNQAIAD
+4333 PIGNQAIAD
-4342 MYYTAVYRIWEKQ
+4342 MYYTAAYRIWEKK

-4370 DKLDLKLVGDLHKNL
+4370 NKLSLMDSKGEEL
-4385 EIKKATAPAESG
+4385 KKAIAQADSG

-4405 DYQFKYDEINI
+4405 DYEFSYDEINI
-4416 GTRGM
+4416 GTRGYS
-4421 PGGNSQD
+4421 GNSQND
-4428 GTTDQGGTIEGSD
+4428 TTDQGGVIEGSD
-4441 APDIEAGQN
+4441 APDIEPGKN
-4450 VIIRSLELSV
+4450 VIIRDLQLKV
-4460 NDDKYEM
+4460 DDGAYEM

-4475 VIVFPNDDGY
+4475 VIVFPNDFGYGTENSDGK
-4485 DSGKLTIKK
+4485 KLEIKK